1 MNEPYTPYEPFTPSQ
16 PQGSSAT
23 REEGSTL
30 ASDMTDAAAE
40 FESRETRMRH
50 MASAEVESP
59 ARSTTTAF
67 PANAEQVLD
76 DAQERIRA
84 FQRESE
90 RYIRENPARSVFYM
104 LGVGFVLGLIC
115 RR

>member
-16 PQGSSAT
+16 PEGSRAR

-30 ASDMTDAAAE
+30 ASDMTEEAAE

-59 ARSTTTAF
+59 ARSTTSAV
-67 PANAEQVLD
+67 PANAEQVLV

-90 RYIRENPARSVFYM
+90 RYIRENPARSILYM
-104 LGVGFVLGLIC
+104 LGVGFVLGLIS